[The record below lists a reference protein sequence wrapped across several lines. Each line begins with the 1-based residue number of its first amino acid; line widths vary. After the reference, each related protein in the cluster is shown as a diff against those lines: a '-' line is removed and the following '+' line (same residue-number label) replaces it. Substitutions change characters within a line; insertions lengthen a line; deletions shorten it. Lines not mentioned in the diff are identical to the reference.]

1 MMIVMGVMMVM
12 VMLVI
17 MAMMVTMLSEQ
28 WAGAWS
34 RHLAAQI
41 PNLGDGLTSG
51 ATTIS
56 PHRHMTRR
64 GTQESEQRTTLRTQ
78 NQDPM
83 NRNEK
88 TRHQAEL
95 P

>member
-1 MMIVMGVMMVM
+1 MMIVMGVMTVM
-12 VMLVI
+12 LMLVI
-17 MAMMVTMLSEQ
+17 MAMMVMMLSQ
-28 WAGAWS
+28 AVGRRLV

-64 GTQESEQRTTLRTQ
+64 GTQESEQRTGHRTQ
-78 NQDPM
+78 DKE
-83 NRNEK
+83 RD
-88 TRHQAEL
+88 TGI
-95 P
+95 